1 MAVKARF
8 YVNQVAK
15 NATGYSTV
23 TMSPST
29 KGEENKD
36 WAKYTPSGSIQLTIN
51 PETSAGQW
59 FEDHLGD
66 DISITFDEVQRVTQ
80 E

>member
-15 NATGYSTV
+15 NASGYTTV
-23 TMSPST
+23 KMNPST

-36 WAKYTPSGSIQLTIN
+36 WAKYTPSGSIELTIN

-59 FEDHLGD
+59 FEGQLGND
-66 DISITFDEVQRVTQ
+66 VSITFDELPSVD
-80 E
+80 

>member
-8 YVNQVAK
+8 YVHQVAK
-15 NATGYSTV
+15 NATGYT
-23 TMSPST
+23 TIKMSPST

-36 WAKYTPSGSIQLTIN
+36 WAKYTPSGSIELTIN
-51 PETSAGQW
+51 PETGAGQW
-59 FEDHLGD
+59 FEKMLGR
-66 DISITFDEVQRVTQ
+66 DIPILFEDPDE